1 MHLTRRQFAIL
12 ACALTVQA
20 GQSAAASDDN
30 AVFWQANLAD
40 RSIAI
45 FGYERIGAALVS
57 DIVRDGER
65 ISDQAS
71 SVYTDI
77 GPNAPHLKSSTNIK
91 QVPPVLPDLPP
102 TDADDLRRIMPAAA
116 GSPVERLPGYVV
128 ALLLMGEGQHS
139 WAPSVE
145 GVIMDHV
152 RSGGKQISPLI
163 SDMELTS
170 IWSPPDTFTLKAVG
184 AHQISYLLEKR
195 RQLGPIGGYMETL
208 YKQRRVSEIT
218 QLREAIAKEG
228 VVSPLGSL
236 AGAQFKALLLKQILR
251 IESTKN
257 FLLLPLAVLLG
268 DDGILELM
276 KSNGF
281 KIAALA

>member
-12 ACALTVQA
+12 ACALTVPA
-20 GQSAAASDDN
+20 GRGAAASEDN

-45 FGYERIGAALVS
+45 FGYERISAALVS

-77 GPNAPHLKSSTNIK
+77 GPNAPHLKYSTNIK
-91 QVPPVLPDLPP
+91 QVPPVLPDLTPA
-102 TDADDLRRIMPAAA
+102 DADDLRRIIPAAA

-163 SDMELTS
+163 SDTDLMS

-208 YKQRRVSEIT
+208 YRQRRVSEIT
-218 QLREAIAKEG
+218 QLREEIAKEG

-236 AGAQFKALLLKQILR
+236 AGPQFKALLLKQVLKID
-251 IESTKN
+251 STKN

-268 DDGILELM
+268 NDGILELM

-281 KIAALA
+281 QITALA

>member
-12 ACALTVQA
+12 ACALTVPA
-20 GQSAAASDDN
+20 GQGAAASEDN

-45 FGYERIGAALVS
+45 FGYERVNAALVS

-77 GPNAPHLKSSTNIK
+77 GPNALPLRYTTNIK
-91 QVPPVLPDLPP
+91 QVPPVLPDLAPA
-102 TDADDLRRIMPAAA
+102 DADDLRRIMPAAA

-139 WAPSVE
+139 GVPSVE

-163 SDMELTS
+163 SDTDLMS
-170 IWSPPDTFTLKAVG
+170 IWSPPDAFTLKAVG
-184 AHQISYLLEKR
+184 ARQVSYLLEKR
-195 RQLGPIGGYMETL
+195 RQLGPIGSYMETL
-208 YKQRRVSEIT
+208 YRQRRVSEIT
-218 QLREAIAKEG
+218 RLREEISKEG
-228 VVSPLGSL
+228 VVNPLGSL
-236 AGAQFKALLLKQILR
+236 AGPQFKALLLKQVLK
-251 IESTKN
+251 IEATKN
-257 FLLLPLAVLLG
+257 FLIVPLAVLLG
-268 DDGILELM
+268 NDGILELM

-281 KIAALA
+281 QITALA

>member
-12 ACALTVQA
+12 ACALTVPA
-20 GQSAAASDDN
+20 GRSAAASDDN

-77 GPNAPHLKSSTNIK
+77 GPNAPHLKYSTNIK
-91 QVPPVLPDLPP
+91 QVPPVLPALPP
-102 TDADDLRRIMPAAA
+102 TDADDLRRIMPTAA

-163 SDMELTS
+163 SDTDLMS

-208 YKQRRVSEIT
+208 YEQRRVSEIT
-218 QLREAIAKEG
+218 RLREEITKEG
-228 VVSPLGSL
+228 VVNPLGSL
-236 AGAQFKALLLKQILR
+236 AGPQFKALLFKQVLKID
-251 IESTKN
+251 STKN

-268 DDGILELM
+268 NDGILELM

-281 KIAALA
+281 QITALV

>member
-281 KIAALA
+281 KIATLA